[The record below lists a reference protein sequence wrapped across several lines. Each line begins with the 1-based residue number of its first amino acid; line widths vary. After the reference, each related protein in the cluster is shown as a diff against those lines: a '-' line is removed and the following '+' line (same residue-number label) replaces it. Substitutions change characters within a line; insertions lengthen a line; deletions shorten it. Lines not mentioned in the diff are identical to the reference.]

1 MPRMRLLTPSS
12 DELSDLDLAELYRY
26 LPGVTLRSNMIMTAD
41 GVAIGPDGL
50 AGSISGPEDLRLL
63 SILRAVSDA
72 VVVGAG
78 TMRAE
83 QYKPVRTRQS
93 LAGLRAEL
101 GLAPHP
107 TLVMVTREPKQDASH
122 RALAEAPVRPY
133 VICARDT
140 GALRDVAEICEF
152 PAEGGGVDLTAAVN
166 HLAGLGLM
174 RLLTEGG
181 PHLLGDL
188 IAADLLDEYSLT
200 VAPRVYAGGPTFR
213 PAMGPYRPTDFQLRH
228 AAVADGFTFLH
239 YRRAREV
246 AQ

>member
-1 MPRMRLLTPSS
+1 MRLLTSS
-12 DELSDLDLAELYRY
+12 SEELSDVDIAEVYRY
-26 LPGVTLRSNMIMTAD
+26 RLGVTLRSNMIMTAD

-63 SILRAVSDA
+63 SILRAVADA

-83 QYKPVRTRQS
+83 QYQPVRTRRS
-93 LAGLRAEL
+93 LAAMRAGL
-101 GLAPHP
+101 GLAPQP
-107 TLVMVTREPKQDASH
+107 TLVMVTNEPKSDASR
-122 RALAEAPVRPY
+122 RALAEAPVRPI

-140 GALRDVAEICEF
+140 GALRDVADICEF
-152 PAEGGGVDLTAAVN
+152 PAEGGGVDLAAAVD
-166 HLAGLGLM
+166 HLAGLGLT

-188 IAADLLDEYSLT
+188 IAAELLDEYCLT

-213 PAMGPYRPTDFQLRH
+213 PAMGAYHPTGFHLQR
-228 AAVADGFTFLH
+228 AAVADSFVFLH
-239 YRRAREV
+239 YRRAG
-246 AQ
+246 ADSQ